1 MDFILFYFFLQFVEE
16 LLKWLAG
23 PPITSGDMPRQAL
36 PSSSW
41 QVRYYIWWM
50 CGNYTSTMRS
60 SPYSA
65 FSTLPPHPS
74 VTLMGDK
81 FNLTFCL
88 SSYHIKYNENKTEN
102 KDRSKIKDKRA
113 GRKKRQIN
121 GKTGWQWVCVSQRL
135 ISWSGITISVC
146 VCARHRKR
154 EGPGHSIFNCCTT
167 FSSPSAPG
175 SDVSV
180 WLNLPP
186 VFGRRKKYL
195 NTLKMIVLYTF
206 TIGLFIENMSSCSNT
221 FRCNVV

>member
-146 VCARHRKR
+146 VCADVCVFVRDTER
-154 EGPGHSIFNCCTT
+154 ERDLATLYLTVVPL
-167 FSSPSAPG
+167 SP
-175 SDVSV
+175 V
-180 WLNLPP
+180 P
-186 VFGRRKKYL
+186 VHQE
-195 NTLKMIVLYTF
+195 V
-206 TIGLFIENMSSCSNT
+206 MSLCG
-221 FRCNVV
+221 

>member
-1 MDFILFYFFLQFVEE
+1 ME
-16 LLKWLAG
+16 
-23 PPITSGDMPRQAL
+23 RQDDSECVFHSDSLVGLAL
-36 PSSSW
+36 PS
-41 QVRYYIWWM
+41 
-50 CGNYTSTMRS
+50 
-60 SPYSA
+60 
-65 FSTLPPHPS
+65 L
-74 VTLMGDK
+74 
-81 FNLTFCL
+81 
-88 SSYHIKYNENKTEN
+88 
-102 KDRSKIKDKRA
+102 
-113 GRKKRQIN
+113 
-121 GKTGWQWVCVSQRL
+121 CVSVRMC
-135 ISWSGITISVC
+135 VC

-180 WLNLPP
+180 WLNLPS